1 MSRQQVHPS
10 IVKFKEF
17 VKEHPQLIQEVRAGK
32 KSWQEVYEDWY
43 LLGESDKSWEKYK
56 SNQSGSKSDSNSE
69 SKKDFMSQ
77 IFTMIKN
84 VDMNQFQQQISNAGS
99 AISTIQ
105 SVISQ
110 FQGGNTNNT
119 GQQPTGGNHPFSFR
133 KD

>member
-1 MSRQQVHPS
+1 MSKQQIHPS

-17 VKEHPQLIQEVRAGK
+17 VREHPQLIQEVRAGK
-32 KSWQEVYEDWY
+32 KSWQELYEDWY
-43 LLGESDKSWEKYK
+43 LLGESDKSWGKYK
-56 SNQSGSKSDSNSE
+56 SKSTEETSE

-119 GQQPTGGNHPFSFR
+119 GQQPTGENHPFSFR